1 MRRRLTLRLDEKLI
15 EKAKKIAKNSNVS
28 LSELVTDFLKSV
40 TNSYGEIESSSPVLS
55 EISGILP
62 GRRTQKALHGEYG
75 RHIEEKYRRN

>member
-15 EKAKKIAKNSNVS
+15 EKTKNIAKNSNVS
-28 LSELVTDFLKSV
+28 LSEMVTDFFKSV
-40 TNSYGEIESSSPVLS
+40 TDSYGEMESLSPVLS

-62 GRRTQKALHGEYG
+62 GRHTQKALHGEYR